1 MTTMTFSKV
10 PRNAQ
15 GKFTLKANE
24 PRQVRSIRLTP
35 KTWKVLGEI
44 AHQRGITRADLVEN
58 LITTGVITQDSLTD
72 LSTTRGQILV
82 EMEQAMN
89 SILDDPKVT
98 RKGKDAGAI
107 RRAFKALQQV
117 LASSIR

>member
-1 MTTMTFSKV
+1 M
-10 PRNAQ
+10 RA
-15 GKFTLKANE
+15 GKFTLKANQ
-24 PRQVRSIRLTP
+24 PRQVRSIRLTA
-35 KTWKVLGEI
+35 KTWEILGEI
-44 AHQRGITRADLVEN
+44 AHQRGITRADLIEN
-58 LITTGVITQDSLTD
+58 LITTGVISQESLTD
-72 LSTTRGQILV
+72 LSIIRSKILA

-117 LASSIR
+117 LSSSIR

>member
-1 MTTMTFSKV
+1 MTFSKV

-24 PRQVRSIRLTP
+24 PRQVRSIRLTT
-35 KTWKVLGEI
+35 KTWEILGEI
-44 AHQRGITRADLVEN
+44 AHQRGITRADLMEN
-58 LITTGVITQDSLTD
+58 LITTGVITQDSLTN
-72 LSTTRGQILV
+72 LSTTRRQLRV

-89 SILDDPKVT
+89 SILDDPKLT

-107 RRAFKALQQV
+107 RRAFQALQQV
-117 LASSIR
+117 LSLSIK

>member
-1 MTTMTFSKV
+1 MTLSKF

-15 GKFTLKANE
+15 GKFTLKANQ
-24 PRQVRSIRLTP
+24 PRQVRSIRLTA
-35 KTWKVLGEI
+35 KTWEILGEI
-44 AHQRGITRADLVEN
+44 AHQRGITRADLIEN
-58 LITTGVITQDSLTD
+58 LIATGVISQESLTD
-72 LSTTRGQILV
+72 LSTTRRQIRV

-107 RRAFKALQQV
+107 RRAFQALQQV
-117 LASSIR
+117 LSSFIR

>member
-1 MTTMTFSKV
+1 MTLSKL

-15 GKFTLKANE
+15 GKFTLKAHE
-24 PRQVRSIRLTP
+24 PREVRSIRLTS
-35 KTWKVLGEI
+35 KTWEILGEI
-44 AHQRGITRADLVEN
+44 AHQRGITRADLMEN
-58 LITTGVITQDSLTD
+58 LITTGVISQESLTD
-72 LSTTRGQILV
+72 LSITLGKILV

-117 LASSIR
+117 LSSSIR

>member
-1 MTTMTFSKV
+1 MTFSKL

-24 PRQVRSIRLTP
+24 PREVRSIRLTP
-35 KTWKVLGEI
+35 KTWKILGEI
-44 AHQRGITRADLVEN
+44 AEQQGITRADLIEN
-58 LITTGVITQDSLTD
+58 LIATGVITQESLTD
-72 LSTTRGQILV
+72 LSTTRRQILV
-82 EMEQAMN
+82 KMEQAMN

-107 RRAFKALQQV
+107 RRAFQANQQV
-117 LASSIR
+117 LSSSIK

>member
-1 MTTMTFSKV
+1 MTLSKL

-15 GKFTLKANE
+15 GKFTLKANQ
-24 PRQVRSIRLTP
+24 PRQVRSIRLTA
-35 KTWKVLGEI
+35 KTWEILGEI
-44 AHQRGITRADLVEN
+44 AHQRGITRADLIEN
-58 LITTGVITQDSLTD
+58 LITTGVISQESLTD
-72 LSTTRGQILV
+72 LSITRGKILV

-107 RRAFKALQQV
+107 RRAFQALQQ
-117 LASSIR
+117 LLSSSIK